1 MLVSFPVREVVA
13 TGGTSHERSAL
24 ELLGRDEVDDAFV
37 CFSHLR
43 TLHRSRHLRNTP
55 DSVKEHVKEH
65 VSDCGYRR
73 CSRSRGRSR
82 GGTCSDTGR
91 GVHLGDRSR
100 QRQRNTTSCS
110 ALPKARFSRFRRNPA
125 WTFSLRLRTQPPDL
139 VAPPRARSGEILRV
153 SRETRTGDARRRR
166 GRRVRGTR
174 HACLRLFTHTTLEA
188 WSSRGC
194 PEAHR
199 SSRTHWVGFYS
210 LFT

>member
-1 MLVSFPVREVVA
+1 MPDGQSDKVRPNGSYVLIIVVSMGGGIGQVSKREAGRIPLSHSAGLVS
-13 TGGTSHERSAL
+13 
-24 ELLGRDEVDDAFV
+24 
-37 CFSHLR
+37 
-43 TLHRSRHLRNTP
+43 
-55 DSVKEHVKEH
+55 
-65 VSDCGYRR
+65 
-73 CSRSRGRSR
+73 
-82 GGTCSDTGR
+82 
-91 GVHLGDRSR
+91 
-100 QRQRNTTSCS
+100 TSCS

-125 WTFSLRLRTQPPDL
+125 WTFSLRLRIQPPDL
-139 VAPPRARSGEILRV
+139 VAPPRARSGEIHRV